1 MVRHGRIKLRFS
13 RSFRLQ
19 RTSEFKLVRAFGK
32 TWIGTHLIMVVLYRE
47 TDFPSKIGIVTTKRL
62 GKAVVRNRIRR
73 RIREI
78 FRLNQ
83 HQLRE
88 GHWVVTIARTSS
100 AFASYQELER
110 DWLRLAKRASILAP
124 TPHGSNPAD
133 LTQSI

>member
-1 MVRHGRIKLRFS
+1 MQAGRIKLRFS
-13 RSFRLQ
+13 RSSRLQ
-19 RTSEFKLVRAFGK
+19 RAAEFKLVRAFGK
-32 TWIGTHLIMVVLYRE
+32 TWTGTHLIMAVLYRE
-47 TDFPSKIGIVTTKRL
+47 ADLPSKIGIVTTKRL
-62 GKAVVRNRIRR
+62 GRAVVRNRIRR

-83 HQLRE
+83 HQLRR

-124 TPHGSNPAD
+124 TSHGSNSAD
-133 LTQSI
+133 LTPSV